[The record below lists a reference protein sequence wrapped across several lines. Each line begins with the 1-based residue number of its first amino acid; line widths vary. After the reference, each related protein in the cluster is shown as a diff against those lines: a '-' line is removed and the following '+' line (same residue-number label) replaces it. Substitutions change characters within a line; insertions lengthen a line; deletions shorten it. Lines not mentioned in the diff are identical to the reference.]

1 MKQFLRGFGFAFN
14 GIKTCL
20 LEERNFRVHLCV
32 AVYVCLLAP
41 YFNLTRGEWAILLL
55 TIGLVL
61 VCEAVNTAIE
71 RLVDLASPSL
81 HPLAKAA
88 KDVAA
93 GSVLLCGL
101 IAVGVAIFLLTKPE
115 GWQAMLQDF
124 SNHIWKLIALITS
137 VPLLGWLAFRSYS
150 SKND

>member
-1 MKQFLRGFGFAFN
+1 MKQFLRGFVFAFN
-14 GIKTCL
+14 GVKTCL

-32 AVYVCLLAP
+32 AGYVCLLAP
-41 YFNLTRGEWAILLL
+41 YFNLSRGEWAILLL
-55 TIGLVL
+55 TIGMVL
-61 VCEAVNTAIE
+61 VAEAINTAIE

-93 GSVLLCGL
+93 GSVLLCGFV
-101 IAVGVAIFLLTKPE
+101 AVGVAIFLLTKPE

-124 SNHIWKLIALITS
+124 ANHIWKPIALLAS
-137 VPLLGWLAFRSYS
+137 VPVLGWLAFRSYS